1 MKKSEDIFLYLVLL
15 GGKVKKANI
24 ELHDVRWVV
33 GSKIE
38 DSFDTLRKDWFGSSK
53 GLHIDSYKKI
63 QYIDGH
69 KINLKNVEEYKIGKK
84 QLVKKN
90 NAKKYLWFVN
100 IGGYNP
106 TSMMEKHEFG
116 LVIASN
122 KLEAKNIAK
131 SKWLIGCKK
140 KHKDDLASLEMLIS
154 FDDCEQIKKIGN
166 WEIELTPD
174 NNFIQENNYPDWY
187 GYQNID
193 EKLRFKNLLI
203 AKEFCYIC
211 SYLCT

>member
-1 MKKSEDIFLYLVLL
+1 VKKLDNIFLYLVVL
-15 GGKVKKANI
+15 GGKAKKANI

-38 DSFDTLRKDWFGSSK
+38 DTYDTLRKDWFGLPQ

-63 QYIDGH
+63 KYMDGY
-69 KINLKNVEEYKIGKK
+69 KINLKYLEKDKIDKK
-84 QLVKKN
+84 QLVKNN
-90 NAKKYLWFVN
+90 NAKKHLWFVN

-106 TSMMEKHEFG
+106 NSMQEKHQFG
-116 LVIASN
+116 LVTAST

-140 KHKDDLASLEMLIS
+140 KHKDDLASIEMIIS
-154 FDDCEQIKKIGN
+154 CDDCEKIKKIGN
-166 WEIELTPD
+166 WQIELTPE

-187 GYQNID
+187 GYQKID
-193 EKLRFKNLLI
+193 GK
-203 AKEFCYIC
+203 
-211 SYLCT
+211 

>member
-1 MKKSEDIFLYLVLL
+1 MEKLENNFLYLVVL
-15 GGKVKKANI
+15 GGRVKKANI

-38 DSFDTLRKDWFGSSK
+38 DTYATLRKDWFGSSK

-69 KINLKNVEEYKIGKK
+69 KINLINVERNKIGKK
-84 QLVKKN
+84 QLVKKIP
-90 NAKKYLWFVN
+90 KKNLWFVN

-106 TSMMEKHEFG
+106 TSMQEKHEFG
-116 LVIASN
+116 LVIASS

-154 FDDCEQIKKIGN
+154 CDDCEPIKKIGI

-187 GYQNID
+187 GYQKID
-193 EKLRFKNLLI
+193 GK
-203 AKEFCYIC
+203 
-211 SYLCT
+211 

>member
-1 MKKSEDIFLYLVLL
+1 MKKLKNNFLYLVVL
-15 GGKVKKANI
+15 GGRAEKANI
-24 ELHDVRWVV
+24 ELHDVRWVD

-38 DSFDTLRKDWFGSSK
+38 DTFETLRNSWFGSLK

-63 QYIDGH
+63 QYIDGQ
-69 KINLKNVEEYKIGKK
+69 KIILKNVENNKIGKK
-84 QLVKKN
+84 KLAKKIIPKKN
-90 NAKKYLWFVN
+90 LWFVN

-106 TSMMEKHEFG
+106 TSMQEKHEFG
-116 LVIASN
+116 LVIASS

-154 FDDCEQIKKIGN
+154 CDDCELIKKIGI

-174 NNFIQENNYPDWY
+174 NNFIEENNYPDWY
-187 GYQNID
+187 GYQKID
-193 EKLRFKNLLI
+193 EK
-203 AKEFCYIC
+203 
-211 SYLCT
+211 